1 MNIKFISRNECIS
14 CKSKDIKIL
23 KSELFT
29 SEIIFNYLQLFY
41 GDNVKDLNLENQKLE
56 YAVCLN
62 CSMVWQKN
70 VLNEEG
76 LEYLYEILIS
86 AESSLNKRESG
97 SYNHFSSYI
106 ESAKRVKYFFPYRKP
121 RDIKVLDFGM
131 GWGHY
136 CIASKALGHDVYG
149 CELSDVRIKFAQING
164 VKIIKNILEI
174 EDNYFD
180 FINTEQVFEHLADPS
195 IIMKEFQRIL
205 KNDGII
211 NISVPNSV
219 KSIKDLN
226 SSHWKPTNNSLQPLQ
241 HINSFTSQTLK
252 NFALNNN
259 FVNITPELNK
269 QISIK
274 TFLKEKIKSYISTS
288 LYFKK
293 NI

>member
-14 CKSKDIKIL
+14 CKSKNLKIL
-23 KSELFT
+23 NSEFFT
-29 SEIIFNYLQLFY
+29 SENIFNYLQLFY

-76 LEYLYEILIS
+76 LEYLYEILIY

-97 SYNHFSSYI
+97 SYNHFYSYI
-106 ESAKRVKYFFPYRKP
+106 ENAKRVKYFYPDRKP

-136 CIASKALGHDVYG
+136 CIASKALGFDVYG
-149 CELSDVRIKFAQING
+149 CELSDVRIKFAQKNG
-164 VKIIKNILEI
+164 VKIIKNIKEC

-180 FINTEQVFEHLADPS
+180 FINTEQVFEHLNDPS

-205 KNDGII
+205 KNSGII
-211 NISVPNSV
+211 NISVPNSL
-219 KSIKDLN
+219 KSIKGLN
-226 SSHWKPTNNSLQPLQ
+226 SPDWKPSNNSLQPLQ
-241 HINSFTSQTLK
+241 HINSFTPQTLK
-252 NFALNNN
+252 SFASNNN
-259 FVNITPELNK
+259 FINITPEYNK

-274 TFLKEKIKSYISTS
+274 TFFKEKIKSYISTS

-293 NI
+293 SI